1 MSTQF
6 KFLLGAGG
14 FSVVVGVVYWYFGY
28 ESAGFLMLTFMGL
41 ATGYWGASIL
51 WRAGR
56 ERRTF
61 AEDDPEA
68 DHAKQAGET
77 VGWFSSGSIWPLV
90 MGVGVA
96 IALEGFIYG
105 MWMFFFGAIL
115 FVWATVGL
123 MMESRG

>member
-1 MSTQF
+1 VSTQF

-14 FSVVVGVVYWYFGY
+14 FGVVVGIIYWYLGY
-28 ESAGFLMLTFMGL
+28 EPAGFLMLTFMGVAAAFL
-41 ATGYWGASIL
+41 GAYIL
-51 WRAGR
+51 WKAGR
-56 ERRTF
+56 ERRKF

-68 DHAKQAGET
+68 DAARQAGVT

-90 MGVGVA
+90 MGLGAA

-115 FVWATVGL
+115 FVWAVVGL

>member
-14 FSVVVGVVYWYFGY
+14 FGVVVGVVYWYLGY
-28 ESAGFLMLTFMGL
+28 EPAGFLMLTFMGL
-41 ATGYWGASIL
+41 AAGYWGAYIL

-61 AEDDPEA
+61 AEDDPDA
-68 DHAKQAGET
+68 DAAKQAGET

-90 MGVGVA
+90 MALGTA
-96 IALEGFIYG
+96 IGLEGFIYG
-105 MWMFFFGAIL
+105 YWMLFFGLIL
-115 FVWATVGL
+115 FVWAAIGL
-123 MMESRG
+123 MVESRG